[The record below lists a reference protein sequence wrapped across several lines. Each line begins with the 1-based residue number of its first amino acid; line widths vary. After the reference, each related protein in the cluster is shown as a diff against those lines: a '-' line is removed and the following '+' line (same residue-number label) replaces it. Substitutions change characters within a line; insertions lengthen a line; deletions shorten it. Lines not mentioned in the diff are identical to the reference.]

1 MEGVFSKEDVVVKVI
16 QIIFEYGFVW
26 IVIFFVDF
34 NVIGNLVVDG
44 IIVMCWYN
52 DVLNFV
58 GKDEGGN
65 INMLEKVLFGRS
77 KRDEDG

>member
-34 NVIGNLVVDG
+34 IVIGNLVVDG